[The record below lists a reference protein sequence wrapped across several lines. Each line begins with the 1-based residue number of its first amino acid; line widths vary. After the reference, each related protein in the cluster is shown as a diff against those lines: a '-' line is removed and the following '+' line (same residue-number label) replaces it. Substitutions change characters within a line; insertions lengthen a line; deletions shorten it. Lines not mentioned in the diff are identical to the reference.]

1 MKRAAIYYHT
11 NFGRNDGAP
20 LYYTHNLKKI
30 EGLEVVHLKP
40 EGDTSNFGKFDYH
53 FFVDFGEDGLPVEN
67 PMWLPKEDGG
77 IKIYVASDTHLD
89 NGFRYEKA
97 KLMDYVYF
105 NQRRA
110 VEEYKPLPG
119 QKVFFHPHAGEPD
132 AYPAYNIIKKW
143 DVVFIGHMQEQINH
157 NGFTRI
163 DALDRLFKE
172 FPNFYY
178 GSRTPLDPQA
188 NMFEDAAKKFCQ
200 SKIVFNVS
208 IKDDINMRVFETL
221 STGSFLLTNNI
232 PTLSELFEDGKHLV
246 TYNTL
251 DEMVEKAKYYLEH
264 DEEREAIAK
273 AGHELFMANHTYMCR
288 VKKVLADVGYKTET
302 ESSKV
307 TGTMAKGTAP
317 KDDFKKS
324 TDPKPDKKDV
334 LSPVDKGKDFV
345 KAGEKA

>member
-30 EGLEVVHLKP
+30 EGLELVHLKP

-53 FFVDFGEDGLPVEN
+53 FFVDFGEDGLPVQD
-67 PMWLPKEDGG
+67 PMWMPNDDG
-77 IKIYVASDTHLD
+77 KRIYVASDTHLD
-89 NGFRYEKA
+89 NGFRMLKA
-97 KLMDYVYF
+97 KKMDYVYF
-105 NQRRA
+105 NQKRA
-110 VEEYKPLPG
+110 VQEYLKNNASDNSLMPKNEDG
-119 QKVFFHPHAGEPD
+119 KTQHVFWHPHAGEPD
-132 AYPAYNIIKKW
+132 AYPQYNIIKKW
-143 DVVFIGHMQEQINH
+143 DVCFIGHMQEQINH

-178 GSRTPLDPQA
+178 GSRTPVDPKA
-188 NMFEDAAKKFCQ
+188 NLFEDAAKKFCQ

-208 IKDDINMRVFETL
+208 IKDDVNMRVFETL
-221 STGSFLLTNNI
+221 STGSFLLTNAL
-232 PTLSELFEDGKHLV
+232 PTLPDIFKDGVHLV

-273 AGHELFMANHTYMCR
+273 AGHEEFMAHHTYMNR
-288 VKKVLADVGYKTET
+288 VTKILNDVGYK
-302 ESSKV
+302 SK
-307 TGTMAKGTAP
+307 
-317 KDDFKKS
+317 
-324 TDPKPDKKDV
+324 
-334 LSPVDKGKDFV
+334 
-345 KAGEKA
+345 